1 MTKKKHEPQI
11 KIDGTYTTLTVYDL
25 NGKKH
30 VFDIDNIYA
39 ISIVGSDKSYWLQ
52 YTYLDPDNKYTQ
64 EVPID
69 ENQFNILKNI
79 IKGHKP
85 HD

>member
-25 NGKKH
+25 DGKKH

-52 YTYLDPDNKYTQ
+52 YTKHDNKYTQ

-69 ENQFNILKNI
+69 ESQFNILKNI
-79 IKGHKP
+79 IKEHKP

>member
-30 VFDIDNIYA
+30 VFAINSIYA

-52 YTYLDPDNKYTQ
+52 YTYPDSKYTQ

-69 ENQFNILKNI
+69 ESQFDILKNI
-79 IKGHKP
+79 IK
-85 HD
+85 DRS

>member
-30 VFDIDNIYA
+30 VFDIDSIYA

-52 YTYLDPDNKYTQ
+52 YTYPDSKYTQ

-69 ENQFNILKNI
+69 EIQFNILKNI
-79 IKGHKP
+79 IK
-85 HD
+85 DRS

>member
-30 VFDIDNIYA
+30 VFAIDSIYA

-52 YTYLDPDNKYTQ
+52 YTDPDNKYTQ

-69 ENQFNILKNI
+69 ESQFNILKNI
-79 IKGHKP
+79 IKEHKP

>member
-30 VFDIDNIYA
+30 VFAIDSIYA

-52 YTYLDPDNKYTQ
+52 YTYPDSKYTQ

-69 ENQFNILKNI
+69 EIQFNILKNI
-79 IKGHKP
+79 IK
-85 HD
+85 DRS

>member
-30 VFDIDNIYA
+30 VFAIDSIYA

-52 YTYLDPDNKYTQ
+52 YTKHDSKYTQ

-69 ENQFNILKNI
+69 ENQFDILKNI
-79 IKGHKP
+79 IK
-85 HD
+85 DRS